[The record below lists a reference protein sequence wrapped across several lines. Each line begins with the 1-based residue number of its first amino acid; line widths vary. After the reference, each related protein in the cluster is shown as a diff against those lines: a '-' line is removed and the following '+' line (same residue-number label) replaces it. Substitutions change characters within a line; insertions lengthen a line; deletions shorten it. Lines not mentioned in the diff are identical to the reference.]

1 MNWLPNLVFL
11 DIETTGGTPLYDR
24 ITEIAL
30 VRIVDGE
37 IAERWETL
45 INPEVPIPPQISQL
59 TGITNEMVK
68 NAPTFKE
75 IAPQLYN
82 HLEGMV
88 MAAHNVRFDHG
99 FLKAEYKRI
108 GATLRQRVL
117 CTVKLSRRLFP
128 EHKSHSLD
136 SIINRHGLATKSRH
150 RAMGDVQLMIDYLEV
165 AKRELGSVRVLEL
178 IDDLSKTQSL
188 PSGLD
193 ASILDDIPNTSGVYL
208 FYGENELPIY
218 IGKSVTLRSRVLS
231 HFSSDHAS
239 SKEMKIAQEVK
250 RVEWIE
256 TAGELGA
263 LLLESKLIKERK
275 PVYNRMLRSNRQM
288 CSLRLSDKLSDSPWV
303 NLVSWDEFHPSY
315 FEHLYGTFNT
325 KKAAMEALRNL
336 AIEHQLCGKL
346 LGLESGKGACFGY
359 QLKRCTGVCVGKE
372 SPEMHYL
379 RVKQAL
385 VGLRLKSWPYAG
397 KIGIREQSH
406 KGRFTQVHV
415 FDQWCHLGTVEDE
428 VQLDEAM
435 QTRSDYSFDLDT
447 YKLINKALK
456 KAPNI
461 IPL

>member
-1 MNWLPNLVFL
+1 MNWLPDMVFL
-11 DIETTGGTPLYDR
+11 DLETTGGTPLHDR

-30 VRIVDGE
+30 VRVENGEIVD
-37 IAERWETL
+37 RWQTL
-45 INPEVPIPPQISQL
+45 VNPQVSISPFISQL

-68 NAPTFKE
+68 DAPVFE
-75 IAPQLYN
+75 EVAPILYN
-82 HLEGMV
+82 YLEGML
-88 MAAHNVRFDHG
+88 MAAQNVRFDHG

-128 EHKSHSLD
+128 EYKSHSLD
-136 SIINRHGLATKSRH
+136 SIINRHGLTTKARH
-150 RAMGDVQLMIDYLEV
+150 RAMGDVQLMIDYLDV
-165 AKRELGSVRVLEL
+165 AKRELGSVRVLEE
-178 IDDLSKTQSL
+178 ISNLSKTQSL

-193 ASILDDIPNTSGVYL
+193 VSLLDEIPDTAGVYL

-218 IGKSVTLRSRVLS
+218 IGKSVTMRSRVLS

-263 LLLESKLIKERK
+263 LLLESRLIKEKK
-275 PVYNRMLRSNRQM
+275 PVYNRMLRSSRQM
-288 CSLRLSDKLSDSPWV
+288 CSLRLSEKLSDSPWV
-303 NLVSWDEFHPSY
+303 SFVSGDDFQPSY
-315 FEHLYGTFNT
+315 FEHLYGTFKT
-325 KKAAMEALRNL
+325 KKTAMETLRNL
-336 AIEHQLCGKL
+336 AAEHHLCGKL
-346 LGLESGKGACFGY
+346 LGLESGKGACFGH

-372 SPEMHYL
+372 SPEIHYL

-397 KIGIREQSH
+397 RIGIREKSQDSH
-406 KGRFTQVHV
+406 FTQVHV
-415 FDQWCHLGTVEDE
+415 FDQWCHLGTVEDDI
-428 VQLDEAM
+428 QLDEAL
-435 QTRSDYSFDLDT
+435 QARAEYSFDLDT
-447 YKLINKALK
+447 YKLLNKALK
-456 KAPNI
+456 NATQI

>member
-1 MNWLPNLVFL
+1 MNWLPDLVFL
-11 DIETTGGTPLYDR
+11 DLETTGGTPLHDR

-30 VRIVDGE
+30 VRVEKGEIVD
-37 IAERWETL
+37 RWQTL
-45 INPEVPIPPQISQL
+45 VNPEIPISPFITQL

-75 IAPQLYN
+75 VAPMLYN
-82 HLEGMV
+82 YLDGMV

-128 EHKSHSLD
+128 EYKSHSLD
-136 SIINRHGLATKSRH
+136 SIINRHGLATKARH
-150 RAMGDVQLMIDYLEV
+150 RAMGDVQLMIDYLEA
-165 AKRELGSVRVLEL
+165 AKHELGSVRVLQE
-178 IDDLSKTQSL
+178 ISKLSKAQSL

-193 ASILDDIPNTSGVYL
+193 ASLLDEIPDTAGVYL

-218 IGKSVTLRSRVLS
+218 IGKSVTMRSRVLS
-231 HFSSDHAS
+231 HFNSDHAS

-263 LLLESKLIKERK
+263 LLLESKLIKEKK
-275 PVYNRMLRSNRQM
+275 PIYNRMLRSNRQM
-288 CSLRLSDKLSDSPWV
+288 CSLRLSEKLSDSPWV
-303 NLVSWDEFHPSY
+303 SFVSGDDFQPSY
-315 FEHLYGTFNT
+315 FEHLYGTFRT
-325 KKAAMEALRNL
+325 KKTAMDTLRNL
-336 AIEHQLCGKL
+336 ATEHHLCGKL

-372 SPEMHYL
+372 SSEIHYL

-397 KIGIREQSH
+397 RIGIREKSQDNH
-406 KGRFTQVHV
+406 FIQVHV
-415 FDQWCHLGTVEDE
+415 FDQWCHLGTVEDDI
-428 VQLDEAM
+428 QLNEAL
-435 QTRSDYSFDLDT
+435 QARAEYSFDLDT
-447 YKLINKALK
+447 YKLLSKALTQ
-456 KAPNI
+456 NVELI
-461 IPL
+461 HF